1 MTKNFYWY
9 LVRTFKSF
17 RKAYLVTH
25 YFNVAYEMFDY
36 PAVNKVFRAFYTFV
50 ETHKGVL
57 KVENLGFLNMFLI
70 GVKPSWQNKLL
81 ISAYDKVLKVRR
93 QYWIDLD
100 TEKIEN
106 VELI

>member
-17 RKAYLVTH
+17 RNAYWVMH
-25 YFNVAYEMFDY
+25 YFNTTYEMFDY
-36 PAVNKVFRAFYTFV
+36 PTEDKVFRAFYTFV

-57 KVENLGFLNMFLI
+57 KVENLGFCNMFLI
-70 GVKPSWQNKLL
+70 AVNPSWQNKLL

-93 QYWIDLD
+93 QYCIDLD

>member
-9 LVRTFKSF
+9 LVRTLKSF
-17 RKAYLVTH
+17 RKAYLVRH
-25 YFNVAYEMFDY
+25 YFKVAYEMFNY
-36 PAVNKVFRAFYTFV
+36 PADNKVFRAFYTFV

-57 KVENLGFLNMFLI
+57 KVEDVGFFNMFLI
-70 GVKPSWQNKLL
+70 AVNPTRHNKLL
-81 ISAYDKVLKVRR
+81 ILAYDKVLKVRR
-93 QYWIDLD
+93 QYCIDLD

>member
-17 RKAYLVTH
+17 RKAYWVMH

-36 PAVNKVFRAFYTFV
+36 PTVNKVFRAFYTFV

-57 KVENLGFLNMFLI
+57 KVEDLGFVNM
-70 GVKPSWQNKLL
+70 LL
-81 ISAYDKVLKVRR
+81 IAVNPNWHNRLWILAYDKVLKVRR
-93 QYWIDLD
+93 RYWIELN
-100 TEKIEN
+100 TEKLEE